1 MSDSFNT
8 DGMFGMPVIDD
19 NCLESIERAISFDVR
34 DWSEDRRSAW
44 IYGIVFGWNECTE
57 ELKEKFN
64 WTNEDVERMNR
75 YHLQWKQLKSESER

>member
-1 MSDSFNT
+1 MSDSNT

-19 NCLESIERAISFDVR
+19 NCLGSIERTIAFDVR

-44 IYGIVFGWNECTE
+44 IYGIIFGWDESTE

-64 WTNEDVERMNR
+64 WTDEDVERMNR
-75 YHLQWKQLKSESER
+75 YHLQWIKLRSESGLT

>member
-8 DGMFGMPVIDD
+8 DGMFGMPVTDD
-19 NCLESIERAISFDVR
+19 NCLKSIERAIAFDVR

-44 IYGIVFGWNECTE
+44 IYGIVFGWGESTE

-75 YHLQWKQLKSESER
+75 YHLQWKQLRSESER